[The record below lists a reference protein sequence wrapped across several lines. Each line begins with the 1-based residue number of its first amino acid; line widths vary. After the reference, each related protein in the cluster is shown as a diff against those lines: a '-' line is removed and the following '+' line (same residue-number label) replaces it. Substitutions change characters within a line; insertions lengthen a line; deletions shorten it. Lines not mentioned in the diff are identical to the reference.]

1 MNETPNFY
9 FSEEEVESILQNM
22 EVATS
27 EGQSGTESNTVFNK
41 IFKVFPEATI
51 GHEWL
56 FNA

>member
-1 MNETPNFY
+1 
-9 FSEEEVESILQNM
+9 M

-27 EGQSGTESNTVFNK
+27 EGQSGTESNSVFNK
-41 IFKVFPEATI
+41 IFKVFPDATI